1 MPFKPKNLA
10 SYIFFFNALVILPFI
25 GSLIVLGASYALN
38 KISGVG
44 VFPSAM
50 IFLAT
55 LFTGIVAIGF
65 GYVTRE
71 IHRLKYSIFDG
82 ANDDDDSDDD
92 YDDDEDEDDED
103 AWTDEEE
110 RRISEERQ
118 RDWVSQNLNLNPTSK
133 PSTPSVGRNHPC
145 PCGSNKKYKMCCL
158 RKQELVPDEI
168 PF

>member
-71 IHRLKYSIFDG
+71 IHRLQYSIFDG
-82 ANDDDDSDDD
+82 ANDDDGD
-92 YDDDEDEDDED
+92 YEDEDEDDED
-103 AWTDEEE
+103 AWIDEEE
-110 RRISEERQ
+110 RKISEARKQ
-118 RDWVSQNLNLNPTSK
+118 QWVSQNFNLNPSSK
-133 PSTPSVGRNHPC
+133 PSTPRVGRNHPC

-158 RKQELVPDEI
+158 RQQELAPDEI

>member
-25 GSLIVLGASYALN
+25 GSLIVLGASFALN
-38 KISGVG
+38 KISRVG

-71 IHRLKYSIFDG
+71 IHRLQYSIFDG

-92 YDDDEDEDDED
+92 GDYDEDEDDED
-103 AWTDEEE
+103 EDAWIDEEE
-110 RRISEERQ
+110 RKISEERKQ
-118 RDWVSQNLNLNPTSK
+118 QWLSQNLNLNPTSR
-133 PSTPSVGRNHPC
+133 PSVGRNHPC
-145 PCGSNKKYKMCCL
+145 PCGSKKKYKMCCL
-158 RKQELVPDEI
+158 RQQELVPDEI

>member
-10 SYIFFFNALVILPFI
+10 SFIFFFNALVILPFV
-25 GSLIVLGASYALN
+25 GSLIVLGASYGLN

-55 LFTGIVAIGF
+55 LLTGIVAIGF

-71 IHRLKYSIFDG
+71 IHQLKYRLFEDDE
-82 ANDDDDSDDD
+82 DDDDSWDEDDD
-92 YDDDEDEDDED
+92 YDDDEEVENNED
-103 AWTDEEE
+103 
-110 RRISEERQ
+110 RQ
-118 RDWVSQNLNLNPTSK
+118 SDWVSRNLNLNPTSK
-133 PSTPSVGRNHPC
+133 ASTPSVGRNHPC

-158 RKQELVPDEI
+158 RQQELVPDEI

>member
-1 MPFKPKNLA
+1 VPFKPKNLA

-25 GSLIVLGASYALN
+25 GSLIVLGASYGLN
-38 KISGVG
+38 KISGIG

-71 IHRLKYSIFDG
+71 IHRLKYSLFDG
-82 ANDDDDSDDD
+82 ADEDEDSDDD
-92 YDDDEDEDDED
+92 YDEDEDDED
-103 AWTDEEE
+103 SWIDEEE
-110 RRISEERQ
+110 RKISEERQ
-118 RDWVSQNLNLNPTSK
+118 RDWVSRNLNLNPTSK

-158 RKQELVPDEI
+158 RQQQLVPDEI